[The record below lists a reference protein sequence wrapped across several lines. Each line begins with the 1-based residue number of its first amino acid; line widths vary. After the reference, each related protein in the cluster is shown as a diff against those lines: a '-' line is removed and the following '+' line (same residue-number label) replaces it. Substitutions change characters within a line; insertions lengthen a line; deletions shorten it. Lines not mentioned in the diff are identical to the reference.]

1 MNKFFL
7 MAVMAAGLAV
17 TSCSSRPEVV
27 AEYNIVPLPVEVS
40 LQQGEGFKLSGKTVI
55 CYPAGDDALQ
65 KNAELLAEYLKTLTG
80 NTLQVTDQTKDSNA
94 IVLLADLKNEN
105 SEAYNLTVNDKLI
118 TINGASA
125 AGNYYGINTL
135 RKSIVKA
142 GDNDVLFPAVE
153 ISDEPR
159 FAYRGT
165 HLDVSRHFYPADSV
179 KNYIDMLALHNV
191 NTMHWHL
198 TDDQG
203 WRVEIKSRPELTK
216 KGSIRPGTMVGTNF
230 NLTDSV
236 PHGGFYTQDELR
248 DIVKYAAD
256 RHIDIIPEIDLP
268 GHMLAALKAYPELGC
283 TGGPYEIWQIWGVSD
298 DVLCAGNDST
308 LAFVDDVLN
317 EVMDIFPYEY
327 VHIGGDE
334 CPKVRWKDCPK
345 CQAKIKELGLKS
357 DSHSTAEQKLQT
369 YVMNHASKTL
379 ADHNRKAI
387 GWDEVLEGGTPQG
400 TVIMSW
406 RGLQGA
412 IAAAE
417 SGHDAIMTPAHYCY
431 FDYMQ
436 APDSISDEQPLPYR
450 TYLPIDTV
458 YAFNPVPDTLTPEQA
473 KHILGVQAN
482 VWTEYMPTYSYVQYK
497 VLPRLAAMSE
507 VQWTDPSK
515 KDFSDFKN
523 RLNQFKNQ
531 YDAEGYNY
539 AKFVFEEE
547 TDESPVTTAEP

>member
-1 MNKFFL
+1 
-7 MAVMAAGLAV
+7 MAVMTAGLAV

-27 AEYNIVPLPVEVS
+27 AEYNIVPLPVEVT
-40 LQQGEGFKLSGKTVI
+40 LQQGEGFKLSDKTVI
-55 CYPAGDDALQ
+55 CYTAGDSALQ

-80 NTLQVTDQTKDSNA
+80 NTLKITDQTKDNNA
-94 IVLLADLKNEN
+94 IVLFADLKSDN
-105 SEAYNLTVNDKLI
+105 SEAYQLTVNDKLI

-135 RKSIVKA
+135 RKSIIEA

-165 HLDVSRHFYPADSV
+165 HLDVSRHFFPADSV
-179 KNYIDMLALHNV
+179 KNYIDMMALHNV
-191 NTMHWHL
+191 NTFHWHL

-203 WRVEIKSRPELTK
+203 WRVEIKSRPELTA
-216 KGSIRPGTMVGTNF
+216 KGSVRPGTMVGTNF
-230 NLTDSV
+230 NVTDSI
-236 PHGGFYTQDELR
+236 PHGGFYTQEELR
-248 DIVKYAAD
+248 DIVQYAAD
-256 RHIDIIPEIDLP
+256 RHINVIPEIDLP

-283 TGGPYEIWQIWGVSD
+283 TGGPYELWQIWGVSD

-308 LAFVDDVLN
+308 LTFIDDVLN

-327 VHIGGDE
+327 IHIGGDE

-345 CQAKIKELGLKS
+345 CQAKIKELGIKS

-369 YVMNHASKTL
+369 YVMNHAAKTL
-379 ADHNRKAI
+379 ADRNRKAI

-431 FDYMQ
+431 FDYLQ

-458 YAFNPVPDTLTPEQA
+458 YAFNPVPATLTPEQA
-473 KHILGVQAN
+473 KHILGAQAN

-497 VLPRLAAMSE
+497 TLPRLAAMSE

-515 KDFSDFKN
+515 KDFNNFKR
-523 RLNQFKNQ
+523 RLNQLKNQ

-539 AKFVFEEE
+539 AKFTFEEE
-547 TDESPVTTAEP
+547 AD